1 MRKRTL
7 NAKGLS
13 LVEILLVIAIIG
25 MMVLLIANLPN
36 SISLISK
43 SRHQGLAREIAV
55 KAIEDIRAQQYI
67 NLTDG
72 SSDLLDSRVGLLPE
86 GAGTKI
92 ISDCSVAVCANGE
105 QVKQVTISISWKE
118 TGRAQNLTVT
128 TLIGQG
134 GLGQ

>member
-92 ISDCSVAVCANGE
+92 ISDCSVDVCANGE
-105 QVKQVTISISWKE
+105 QAKQVTISISWKE